1 MSSPKASRPRTAL
14 VPAALVAA
22 SLLVHWA
29 CGADSPSP
37 SSPTAAPPAATPTP
51 RPLNIVVILTDDQ
64 DEASARDM
72 PLMQSLIAAQGV
84 TFSNAIATTPLCGPS
99 RATILSGRY
108 AHTHGVRSNQA
119 PLGGYGSYRDNGL
132 EGDSIPVWLKAAGYR
147 TAYLGKYTN
156 GYGPGWSS
164 KPPGWDDWLA
174 LTEPQAYTNFTFNED
189 GRDLRAPAGEY
200 QTDYLATRALEYLR
214 RTEEKDDQPF
224 FLMVAPYAPHNQA
237 RAASRHSSM
246 FGGRDAPRPPSF
258 DEADVSDKP
267 RNIRRISRYTQAQI
281 TSLDNEYRTGL
292 RALQAVD
299 EMIEKLVKALADQGE
314 LDNTAIVFLSDNGT
328 SFGPHRFWDKTAP
341 YSESLDIP
349 LYMRVP
355 GGPRGVTLPHLVSN
369 LDLPATMVEWARI
382 ETPAAIEGRS
392 LSPLLGPSPPAL
404 SAWRGDLLI
413 EYWDNTNPVTTYMPT
428 YQGVRVENGVDSA
441 LYVLYETRE
450 EEYYDF
456 KKDPYQLDSA
466 VGANPQPVGKLAERL
481 KVLSA
486 CRGLSCR

>member
-1 MSSPKASRPRTAL
+1 MSSPTKIRSRTNSVR
-14 VPAALVAA
+14 AALVAA
-22 SLLVHWA
+22 SLILHWA
-29 CGADSPSP
+29 CGSDSPSP

-51 RPLNIVVILTDDQ
+51 KPLNIVVIMTDDQ
-64 DEASARDM
+64 DEASAKDM

-99 RATILSGRY
+99 RATLLSGRY
-108 AHTHGVRSNQA
+108 AHTHGIRSNQA
-119 PLGGYGSYRDNGL
+119 PLGGYGNYRDRGI

-189 GRDLRAPAGEY
+189 GRDQRAPSGEY
-200 QTDYLATRALEYLR
+200 QTDFLAARALEYLR

-237 RAASRHSSM
+237 RTASRHSSM

-267 RNIRRISRYTQAQI
+267 SNIRRIGRYSQALI
-281 TSLDNEYRTGL
+281 MSLDNEYRAGL

-299 EMIEKLVKALADQGE
+299 EMIEKLVKALSDQGE

-341 YSESLDIP
+341 YAESLDIP

-355 GGPRGVTLPHLVSN
+355 GGPKGVTLPHLVAN
-369 LDLPATMVEWARI
+369 LDLPATIVDWARI
-382 ETPAAIEGRS
+382 QTPDAIEGRS
-392 LSPLLGPSPPAL
+392 LTSLLGASPPAQ
-404 SAWRGDLLI
+404 SAWRGELLI
-413 EYWDNTNPVTTYMPT
+413 EYWDNTNPATTYMPT
-428 YQGVRVENGVDSA
+428 YRGVRVENGVDSA
-441 LYVLYETRE
+441 LYVLYDTE
-450 EEYYDF
+450 EDEYYDL

-466 VGANPQPVGKLAERL
+466 VAPNAQQVAKLTERL
-481 KVLSA
+481 KTLSA
-486 CRGLSCR
+486 CKGMSCR